1 MAKRKRKLADVV
13 DIKDKEKLRFSS
25 KICTNIKKKL

>member
-1 MAKRKRKLADVV
+1 MAKRKRKLADV
-13 DIKDKEKLRFSS
+13 DIKDKENLRFIS